1 MSPYDLSCHS
11 YIWKPLR
18 YSEGM
23 GETTTISLR
32 QNNKNRLDDV
42 GEDALNDRNA
52 NYNSIVGF
60 LIEDYTEY

>member
-1 MSPYDLSCHS
+1 
-11 YIWKPLR
+11 
-18 YSEGM
+18 M